1 MKKLLIELADKYECR
16 EFLVNDPSQ
25 FMHRYKKK
33 EEQEVVAFIAANLAF
48 GKREQILLHVEKIL
62 SDVQNNAEGHK
73 NIIEWILTGQY
84 KAFFYERLNVNRL
97 EKTSLQC
104 KSFYRLYTFRSMEL
118 FFDTLKSI
126 LEQSS
131 LGEFFRAKY
140 KSSGEKYL
148 HLVIASCFPK
158 ECNLISHSKDSAA
171 KKLNMFLR
179 WMVRDNSPVDLGLW
193 TSWYSKKNLLMPL
206 DVHVMQEATNFGLL
220 EKNSNGNFRSASL
233 KTAVELTQKMKE
245 FFPDDPVRGDFALF
259 GLGVNK

>member
-1 MKKLLIELADKYECR
+1 MKERLIELAQKYECK
-16 EFLVNDPSQ
+16 EFLTSDPSQ

-62 SDVQNNAEGHK
+62 SDVQNTCGGK
-73 NIIEWILTGQY
+73 ILEWILGGQY
-84 KAFFYERLNVNRL
+84 KSFFYERLNVNHL

-126 LEQSS
+126 LEKES
-131 LGEFFRAKY
+131 LGEYFKAKY
-140 KSSGEKYL
+140 ESSGEKYL
-148 HLVIASCFPK
+148 HSVIAKCFPK

-171 KKLNMFLR
+171 KKINMFLR
-179 WMVRDNSPVDLGLW
+179 WMVRDNSPIDLGLW

-220 EKNSNGNFRSASL
+220 EKNANGNFRSANL
-233 KTAVELTQKMKE
+233 KTAIELTQKMKE